1 MLFFMVFCTVFILTV
16 KDGMSAIRFRY
27 YFSPY
32 CDEINAMF
40 SDEKTYNFYAKMDR
54 EYLPKAQTTGIY

>member
-1 MLFFMVFCTVFILTV
+1 MVFCTVFILTV
-16 KDGMSAIRFRY
+16 KDGMSALRYRY

-40 SDEKTYNFYAKMDR
+40 SDEKTYNLYAKMDR
-54 EYLPKAQTTGIY
+54 